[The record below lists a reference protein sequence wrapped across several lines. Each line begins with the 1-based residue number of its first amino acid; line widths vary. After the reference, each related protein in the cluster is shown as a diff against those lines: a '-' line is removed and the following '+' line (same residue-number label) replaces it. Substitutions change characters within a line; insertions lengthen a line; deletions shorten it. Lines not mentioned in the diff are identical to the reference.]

1 MKLWRLLRANYER
14 ECRILELEKRN
25 HSLEVYVGLALDNLN
40 AKVTEQTAAIVTL
53 TNAINAQAPAEATA
67 ADLAAV
73 QSNVEANTARILTL
87 VPASQ

>member
-1 MKLWRLLRANYER
+1 M
-14 ECRILELEKRN
+14 
-25 HSLEVYVGLALDNLN
+25 GLALDNLN